1 MTVSLPRFQCDITA
15 SSKISTV
22 PDVRAI
28 VIEDGA
34 LIVRLYAPGASHESV
49 AAVGRVLQALVEEIK
64 SNAD

>member
-1 MTVSLPRFQCDITA
+1 MTNSMPRLQFDITA
-15 SSKISTV
+15 SSKISAVTV
-22 PDVRAI
+22 VRGI

-49 AAVGRVLQALVEEIK
+49 AAVARVLQALVEEIK